1 MEHQNILSF
10 LNEANNSKFVTWQ
23 WNIVNDNSKA
33 KYGVGNEINCN
44 TEVLKSMLYDYKD
57 AYIFVRG
64 DITVTAAPE
73 TLVVFKNCAWCT
85 KCITKIDGTTL
96 DDAEDLDLVMPMYNF
111 IEYSSNYSETT
122 GHLWLHS
129 KDEATNF
136 NANIENTDNFKSF
149 KYNAKLLGNNGA
161 DSANGI

>member
-1 MEHQNILSF
+1 
-10 LNEANNSKFVTWQ
+10 
-23 WNIVNDNSKA
+23 
-33 KYGVGNEINCN
+33 
-44 TEVLKSMLYDYKD
+44 MLYDYKD

-73 TLVVFKNCAWCT
+73 TLVVFKNCARCT

-111 IEYSSNYSETT
+111 IEYSSNYPETT